1 MKIKLLIL
9 AVMMAISTNSNA
21 GDIVFDPS
29 NFVKNT
35 ITAGQQVK
43 QTALQVSINANEAK
57 QLMLAL
63 QNVKNLDPA
72 VIKNA
77 VNRGLLPG
85 GEYKSVNAAIDAAAG
100 VYRTYKSAGTTMDG
114 LLKVYSDI
122 DTVNKELMRI
132 STESK
137 VSPERI
143 LQHEANQAAAGKA
156 LANSELQRLNEL
168 NGDLQ
173 YHQKRADAL
182 AKEIPATSGSLQM
195 LQLVGSQ
202 NYLMSDQLTQLI
214 QTTTSNA
221 QAAQNEAYLKAE
233 ERERSAKIAKQ
244 AEERNTK
251 LYAVDK
257 K

>member
-1 MKIKLLIL
+1 
-9 AVMMAISTNSNA
+9 MMAISINSNA

-35 ITAGQQVK
+35 VTAAQQVK

-85 GEYKSVNAAIDAAAG
+85 GEYKSVTAAIDAVAG
-100 VYRTYKSAGTTMDG
+100 VYRTYKNAGITMDG
-114 LLKVYSDI
+114 LLTVYSDI

-132 STESK
+132 SAESK
-137 VSPERI
+137 VSPKRI

-244 AEERNTK
+244 AEERNAK